1 MEDALK
7 LAHAEE
13 SVTSQRQR
21 RTEKKD
27 ICQYNIIRDYV
38 DSLTKSPYVRRRE
51 GQNLM
56 HLITLVR
63 NWERIH
69 GIGL

>member
-1 MEDALK
+1 MQRNQSLLK
-7 LAHAEE
+7 GKEG
-13 SVTSQRQR
+13 QK
-21 RTEKKD
+21 KKD

-38 DSLTKSPYVRRRE
+38 DSLTKSPYVRRE

-63 NWERIH
+63 NWERIN